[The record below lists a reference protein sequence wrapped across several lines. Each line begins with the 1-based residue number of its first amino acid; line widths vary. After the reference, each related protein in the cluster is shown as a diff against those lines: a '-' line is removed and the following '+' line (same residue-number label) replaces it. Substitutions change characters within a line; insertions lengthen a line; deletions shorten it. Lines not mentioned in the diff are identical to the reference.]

1 MAQVCFQ
8 TLTLT
13 LNECSG
19 KLTEGGD
26 RFPAV
31 VCRLAPATIAKTAF
45 TMACMFRLSPAPP
58 FRIRLGTRVAGCL
71 NGRYS
76 GFTVDGTFSQF
87 VVSWVTHVTP
97 IPEQLSSAEA
107 ASILCAVSISPPF
120 PAKKL
125 SHDS

>member
-1 MAQVCFQ
+1 M
-8 TLTLT
+8 
-13 LNECSG
+13 
-19 KLTEGGD
+19 
-26 RFPAV
+26 
-31 VCRLAPATIAKTAF
+31 
-45 TMACMFRLSPAPP
+45 
-58 FRIRLGTRVAGCL
+58 

-107 ASILCAVSISPPF
+107 ASILCAVSISSPF

-125 SHDS
+125 SLDS